1 MTKSALIAYA
11 LFAATAAPAFAGEAP
26 RAAQP
31 ASQSSARLLVSV
43 CERDAMTQAAFRRNY
58 GASPVYVTADQVLNA
73 RAAGERWS
81 APRCMTA
88 SGHQRLTQALNIRTR
103 S

>member
-1 MTKSALIAYA
+1 MTRTALIACA

-31 ASQSSARLLVSV
+31 ATQSSARVLVAV
-43 CERDAMTQAAFRRNY
+43 CERDALTQASFRQNY
-58 GASPVYVTADQVLNA
+58 GARPVYVTAEQVLSA

-81 APRCMTA
+81 APRCMTTG
-88 SGHQRLTQALNIRTR
+88 GHQRLTQALNGRTG